1 MPIDMHPDFNAAPAS
16 PFSRRFSRRFSRFS
30 QRGLPLLPLAMHGD
44 DDDHS
49 HEYAMASSGAM
60 IEYIRKMDNVIL
72 TTVGIDI
79 GSSTSHLMF
88 AKVHLRRKAN
98 SLSSQFIIVNR
109 EILWRS
115 PIVITPFK
123 PDNSID
129 ADALKVFIDE
139 AYRAAGLLPAQID
152 SGAVILTGEAIKK
165 TNAQAIA
172 QLFATDSGKFVCASA
187 GHHLECTL
195 AANGSGAVALSLS
208 KKNVVLHV
216 DIGGGTTKLALI
228 DNGEIL
234 GTCAIAVGGRLI
246 VQDADGKL
254 IRIDEAVEIVA
265 AARGLKLA
273 MGSVPHP
280 DDVQTVIGSLV
291 QAVVAL
297 ILQRPVPPETQALFL
312 TAPLPHAAKIAKID
326 LVTFSGGVSEYIYGR
341 EQQLFGDIGQPLAQG
356 LLEAFGSKTIALPIA
371 DPGQGIR
378 ATVIGASQF
387 TVQVSGKTIYLSD
400 SSMLPLHNVPVL
412 SPPLDLDKTI
422 EIEEIAARIAPTL
435 LLEESGAEQPVA
447 IALKWRGEPIYWRL
461 RNLAEGLVLALRRHA
476 VQRAAIILIVD
487 GDVAQSLGHIMK
499 EELGVQEKIIVVD
512 GIELRAYDYVDLGEL
527 IMPANVVPVVIKSL
541 LFSAGV

>member
-1 MPIDMHPDFNAAPAS
+1 MNPAISTGGRQYAALFAS
-16 PFSRRFSRRFSRFS
+16 P
-30 QRGLPLLPLAMHGD
+30 LKMHGD
-44 DDDHS
+44 DEDHS
-49 HEYAMASSGAM
+49 HEYSMASNGAM

-129 ADALKVFIDE
+129 ADALKAFIGE
-139 AYRAAGLLPAQID
+139 AYKAAGLSPAQID

-165 TNAQAIA
+165 TNAEAIA
-172 QLFATDSGKFVCASA
+172 QLFAHDSGKFVCASA

-195 AANGSGAVALSLS
+195 AANGSGAVALSLAQ
-208 KKNVVLHV
+208 KKTVLHV

-228 DNGEIL
+228 GNGEIL
-234 GTCAIAVGGRLI
+234 GTCAIAVGGRLM

-254 IRIDEAVEIVA
+254 IRIDDAVRTIA
-265 AARGLKLA
+265 AARGLKMA
-273 MGSVPHP
+273 MGCVPDP
-280 DDVQTVIGSLV
+280 DHVQDIIASLV
-291 QAVVAL
+291 QAVAAL
-297 ILQRPVPPETQALFL
+297 IRQQPVPAEAEPLFL
-312 TAPLPHAAKIAKID
+312 TARLPKAGKID
-326 LVTFSGGVSEYIYGR
+326 VVTFSGGVSEYIYGR
-341 EQQLFGDIGQPLAQG
+341 EARLYGDIGKFVAEG
-356 LLEAFGSKTIALPIA
+356 IVEAFRNKAIELPIA

-387 TVQVSGKTIYLSD
+387 TVQVSGKTIFLSD
-400 SSMLPLHNVPVL
+400 SSMLPMHNVPVL
-412 SPPLDLDKTI
+412 SPALDLDQTI
-422 EIEEIAARIAPTL
+422 DVAGIAARIAPTL
-435 LLEESGAEQPVA
+435 LLAEGGAEQPVA

-461 RNLAEGLVLALRRHA
+461 RNLAEGLVQAFREQPVKRGAL
-476 VQRAAIILIVD
+476 ILIVD
-487 GDVAQSLGHIMK
+487 GDVAQSLAHIMK
-499 EELGVQEKIIVVD
+499 DELGVQEKIIVVD

-527 IMPANVVPVVIKSL
+527 ILPANVIPVVIKSL

>member
-1 MPIDMHPDFNAAPAS
+1 MP
-16 PFSRRFSRRFSRFS
+16 
-30 QRGLPLLPLAMHGD
+30 LKLHGD

-49 HEYAMASSGAM
+49 HEYSMASNGAM

-98 SLSSQFIIVNR
+98 SLSSQFVIVNR

-115 PIVITPFK
+115 PISITPFK

-129 ADALKVFIDE
+129 ADTLKVFIDE
-139 AYRAAGLLPAQID
+139 AYRSAELLPSQID

-172 QLFATDSGKFVCASA
+172 QLFAHDSGKFVCASA

-195 AANGSGAVALSLS
+195 AANGSGAVALSLAR
-208 KKNVVLHV
+208 KKTVLHV

-228 DNGEIL
+228 ENGEIL
-234 GTCAIAVGGRLI
+234 GTCAIAVGGRLM

-254 IRIDEAVEIVA
+254 IRIDDAVHTVA
-265 AARGLKLA
+265 AARGLTVE
-273 MGSVPHP
+273 MGRVPDP
-280 DDVQTVIGSLV
+280 DDVQSIIDSLV

-297 ILQRPVPPETQALFL
+297 IRQRPVPAETQALFL
-312 TAPLPHAAKIAKID
+312 TAMLPRAEKID

-341 EQQLFGDIGQPLAQG
+341 EPRLYGDIGKFVADG
-356 LLEAFGSKTIALPIA
+356 LVQAFESGQIGIPIA

-400 SSMLPLHNVPVL
+400 AGMLPLHNVPVL
-412 SPPLDLDKTI
+412 SPPLDLDRTI
-422 EIEEIAARIAPTL
+422 EIADIAARIAPTL
-435 LLEESGAEQPVA
+435 LLAEAGEEQPVA

-461 RNLAEGLVLALRRHA
+461 RNLAEGLVQAFRGQPVKRSAL
-476 VQRAAIILIVD
+476 ILIVD
-487 GDVAQSLGHIMK
+487 GDVAQSLAHIMK
-499 EELGVQEKIIVVD
+499 DELGVLEEIIVVD
-512 GIELRAYDYVDLGEL
+512 GIELRAYDYIDLGEL
-527 IMPANVVPVVIKSL
+527 IMPANVIPVVIKSL

>member
-1 MPIDMHPDFNAAPAS
+1 MFSAAPFAT
-16 PFSRRFSRRFSRFS
+16 PFR
-30 QRGLPLLPLAMHGD
+30 LH
-44 DDDHS
+44 DDHEDHT
-49 HEYAMASSGAM
+49 HEYVMASNGAM
-60 IEYIRKMDNVIL
+60 IEYLRKMDNVIL

-88 AKVHLRRKAN
+88 ARVHLRRKAN
-98 SLSSQFIIVNR
+98 SLSSQFVIVNR

-115 PIVITPFK
+115 PISITPFK

-139 AYRAAGLLPAQID
+139 AYKSAELLPSQID

-172 QLFATDSGKFVCASA
+172 QLFANDSGKFVCASA

-195 AANGSGAVALSLS
+195 AANGSGAVALSQARN
-208 KKNVVLHV
+208 KTVLHV

-228 DNGEIL
+228 ENGEIL
-234 GTCAIAVGGRLI
+234 GTCAIAVGGRLM

-254 IRIDEAVEIVA
+254 IRIDDAVHTIA
-265 AARGLKLA
+265 DARGLKME
-273 MGSVPHP
+273 MGQVPDP
-280 DDVQTVIGSLV
+280 DAVRKIIASLV

-297 ILQRPVPPETQALFL
+297 IQQRPVPSEAQPLFL
-312 TAPLPHAAKIAKID
+312 TGMLPRAEKID
-326 LVTFSGGVSEYIYGR
+326 VVTFSGGVSEYIYGR
-341 EQQLFGDIGQPLAQG
+341 EPRLYGDIGKFVAEG
-356 LLEAFGSKTIALPIA
+356 LLEAFKSRAIDLPIA

-412 SPPLDLDKTI
+412 SPALDLDRTI
-422 EIEEIAARIAPTL
+422 EVAEIAAKIAPTML
-435 LLEESGAEQPVA
+435 LVEAGEEQPVA
-447 IALKWRGEPIYWRL
+447 IALKWRGEPMYWRL
-461 RNLAEGLVLALRRHA
+461 RNLAEGVVKAFREQPVKRN
-476 VQRAAIILIVD
+476 AIILIVD
-487 GDVAQSLGHIMK
+487 GDIAQSLGHIMQD
-499 EELGVQEKIIVVD
+499 ELGVREPIIVID

-527 IMPANVVPVVIKSL
+527 ILPTNVIPVVIKSL

>member
-16 PFSRRFSRRFSRFS
+16 PFS

-172 QLFATDSGKFVCASA
+172 QLFAADSGKFVCASA

-234 GTCAIAVGGRLI
+234 GTCAIAVGGRLM

-254 IRIDEAVEIVA
+254 IRIDDTVELIA

-280 DDVQTVIGSLV
+280 DDVQAVIGSLV
-291 QAVVAL
+291 QAVTAL

-312 TAPLPHAAKIAKID
+312 TAPLPHAAKID

-341 EQQLFGDIGQPLAQG
+341 EQQLFGDIGKPLAQG
-356 LLEAFGSKTIALPIA
+356 LLEAFDDKTIALPIA

-487 GDVAQSLGHIMK
+487 GDVAQSLAHIMK

>member
-1 MPIDMHPDFNAAPAS
+1 MNPVLRTAGRQNAA
-16 PFSRRFSRRFSRFS
+16 RFSAP
-30 QRGLPLLPLAMHGD
+30 LPLPLPSSSSSSSPPLKLHGD

-49 HEYAMASSGAM
+49 HEYSMASNGAM

-139 AYRAAGLLPAQID
+139 AYKAAELLPSQID

-172 QLFATDSGKFVCASA
+172 QLFAHDSGKFVCASA

-195 AANGSGAVALSLS
+195 AANGSGAVALSLA
-208 KKNVVLHV
+208 KKKIVLHV

-228 DNGEIL
+228 ENGEIL
-234 GTCAIAVGGRLI
+234 GTCAIAVGGRLM

-254 IRIDEAVEIVA
+254 IRIDDSVRTIA
-265 AARGLKLA
+265 AARKLTLE
-273 MGSVPHP
+273 MGRVPNP
-280 DDVQTVIGSLV
+280 DDVRAVIASLV

-297 ILQRPVPPETQALFL
+297 IQQRSVPPEAQPLFL
-312 TAPLPHAAKIAKID
+312 TAMLPRAGRID
-326 LVTFSGGVSEYIYGR
+326 IVTFSGGVSEYIYGR
-341 EQQLFGDIGQPLAQG
+341 EPRLYGDIGKLVAEG
-356 LLEAFGSKTIALPIA
+356 LLEAFRSKAIDIPIA

-400 SSMLPLHNVPVL
+400 PGMLPLHNVPVL
-412 SPPLDLDKTI
+412 SPPLDLDQTI
-422 EIEEIAARIAPTL
+422 DVAGIAARIAPTL
-435 LLEESGAEQPVA
+435 LLAEADADASQPVA
-447 IALKWRGEPIYWRL
+447 IALKWRGEPMYWRL
-461 RNLAEGLVLALRRHA
+461 RNLAEGLVRAFREQPVKRGAL
-476 VQRAAIILIVD
+476 ILIVD
-487 GDVAQSLGHIMK
+487 GDVAQSLAHIMK
-499 EELGVQEKIIVVD
+499 DELGVQEKIIVVD

-527 IMPANVVPVVIKSL
+527 ILPANVVPVVIKSL